1 MDEKNKENDQYLY
14 KGPSYTI
21 TMATVDDMGIY
32 SCSSAD
38 WGTWGTRRYS
48 LVNVIG
54 ELTDKSLL
62 LLIVCAQPFCGGNAT
77 VICHASVR
85 LAGSEDKHGVEN
97 AGEKNFRP
105 ILLLWITD
113 DPYLFNHQSLTQHT
127 IY

>member
-32 SCSSAD
+32 SCSSAE

-54 ELTDKSLL
+54 ELTDKSSP
-62 LLIVCAQPFCGGNAT
+62 ART
-77 VICHASVR
+77 
-85 LAGSEDKHGVEN
+85 
-97 AGEKNFRP
+97 EKNCVNIEGEGRE
-105 ILLLWITD
+105 LA
-113 DPYLFNHQSLTQHT
+113 
-127 IY
+127 